1 MLKIA
6 IVDLS
11 RFNFSIALFQLRREN
26 CAVALVHLV
35 DVIFIPF
42 IVYYAYIVI
51 KLTRINPGYLNSWQ
65 REC

>member
-11 RFNFSIALFQLRREN
+11 RSNFSIALFQLRQET
-26 CAVALVHLV
+26 CTAASVHLV

-42 IVYYAYIVI
+42 IVYYAYIAI
-51 KLTRINPGYLNSWQ
+51 
-65 REC
+65 